1 LPPTATG
8 SAVERVGIIGSG
20 IMGAGIAEMAIVHGF
35 EVVLSSR
42 SRSAADRTG
51 GRLEKSLS
59 RHVEKGR
66 MTDADR
72 TTALE
77 RLCIVTDLESL
88 ADCDLVLESVVEDLA
103 IKKSL
108 FAELDSICRVTAV
121 LASNTSTFPIIELAA
136 QTTRPDK
143 VCGLHF
149 FNPAPVMSLVEVVRP
164 ITACDTTI
172 EIAKAFAVEC
182 GKTAVDVQDRAGFVV
197 NALLFPYLNSAVR
210 LLESGTASMEDID
223 TAMKEG
229 CGYPMGP
236 FALLD
241 LVGLD
246 TSVAILEALYK
257 EYGDPSYL
265 SAPRLRRMVSAHHLG
280 RKSGRGFYD
289 YTPAPSPAP
298 ASDPLEPAAASRTSV
313 ELTSALR

>member
-1 LPPTATG
+1 
-8 SAVERVGIIGSG
+8 
-20 IMGAGIAEMAIVHGF
+20 MGAGVAEMAIVHGF
-35 EVVLSSR
+35 EVVLR
-42 SRSAADRTG
+42 SRSQAAADRTAD
-51 GRLEKSLS
+51 RLEKSLS
-59 RHVEKGR
+59 KQVEKGR
-66 MTDADR
+66 MTNADR
-72 TTALE
+72 TGALD
-77 RLCIVTDLESL
+77 RFSVVTDLELL

-108 FAELDSICRVTAV
+108 FTELDRICRDTAV

-136 QTTRPDK
+136 QTTRPQR

-149 FNPAPVMSLVEVVRP
+149 FNPAPLMSLVEIVRP
-164 ITACDTTI
+164 ITSCDSTI
-172 EIAKAFAVEC
+172 ATVKAFADEC
-182 GKTAVDVQDRAGFVV
+182 GKTTVDVEDRAGFVV

-210 LLESGTASMEDID
+210 LLERGTASMEDID
-223 TAMKEG
+223 TAMKQG

-246 TSVAILEALYK
+246 TSVAILEALYQ

-265 SAPRLRRMVSAHHLG
+265 TAPRLRRMVSARHLG

-289 YTPAPSPAP
+289 YTPAPPPAP
-298 ASDPLEPAAASRTSV
+298 ASKPVKPAAPSRTS
-313 ELTSALR
+313 LDLASARR